1 LEEPNIDPKDLEKI
15 DAEVLV
21 MAGSKDIIKHRHT
34 EMIADKIPVSQLVIF
49 ENGNHFE
56 PNKNPIRFNKTVLN
70 FFAENALK

>member
-1 LEEPNIDPKDLEKI
+1 
-15 DAEVLV
+15 
-21 MAGSKDIIKHRHT
+21 
-34 EMIADKIPVSQLVIF
+34 MIADKIPVSQLVIF